1 MILYPYKPASE
12 SSKALADALGIKR
25 VSHKNSRFKGGEDKT
40 VINWGA
46 SQLPDEI
53 KKCNVINKSEAVAIA
68 SDKLKFFM
76 EMSPQMVAPRI
87 PRRGVKLVNVNGG
100 VARVDIDHPYVVGLE
115 VGDRC
120 HQDASW
126 TIAEINL
133 GEDPVAQN
141 FVKGNLPRIPM
152 FTTSKRT
159 AEHWLEEGRNVVA
172 RTILNGNSG
181 VGIHLLDGASLEQPL
196 IQAPLYVMYVPKKQ
210 EYRVHVFRNEVVD
223 VQRKARRKDVAD
235 ENVNWKIR
243 NHSNGFIFARGEAL
257 GDVPEDVLVQS
268 KLAVVACGLDF
279 GAVDVIFSDK
289 EQAAYVLEVNSAPG
303 LSGSTLDGYVQRFR
317 ELM

>member
-1 MILYPYKPASE
+1 MIIYPYKPASE

-25 VSHKNSRFKGGEDKT
+25 ISHRNSKFKGAANKL

-46 SQLPDEI
+46 SELPEEI
-53 KKCNVINKSEAVAIA
+53 LKCNVLNTSKAVSIA
-68 SDKLKFFM
+68 ANKLKFFEVM
-76 EMSPQMVAPRI
+76 KPEVNINKRDVHIKHSITKHETRVHHSHDYVA
-87 PRRGVKLVNVNGG
+87 
-100 VARVDIDHPYVVGLE
+100 GLN
-115 VGDRC
+115 VGDPC
-120 HQDASW
+120 HVNPDW
-126 TIAEINL
+126 VIIDIERPGIPIL
-133 GEDPVAQN
+133 E
-141 FVKGNLPRIPM
+141 LPRTPK
-152 FTTSKRT
+152 FTTST
-159 AEHWLEEGRNVVA
+159 VQAYSWLEEGFQVVA

-181 VGIHLLDGASLEQPL
+181 AGIVFLEEAHLEEPVVN
-196 IQAPLYVMYVPKKQ
+196 APLYVKYVPKKQ
-210 EYRVHVFRNEVVD
+210 EYRVHVFRGEVVD

-243 NHSNGFIFARGEAL
+243 NHDNGFIFARGEAL

-268 KLAVVACGLDF
+268 KLAVAACGLDF

-289 EQAAYVLEVNSAPG
+289 EQAAYVLEINSAPG